1 MIERGKRMRTA
12 NAKCGS
18 VLPIGRLGENEATVV
33 VFDIANWKTLF
44 GQGTF
49 SLLNQRN
56 GDTAPYP
63 CVIEQDDTQ
72 VRWTVQSADVAKVG
86 YGQCELIYTVG
97 GTIAKSEVYTT
108 VVGKAL
114 TGGGEVPEPWED
126 WVQRVLDAKDAAEE
140 AKDEWENMTASAE
153 QLPVDAPPTA
163 HYADGHLT
171 LGIPSANAGD
181 HRNLTHREDANQHPM
196 SAITGLEDAL
206 AGKQPTGDYAYTD
219 DLDAVDDRV
228 NTIEGKESGWD
239 AKYDKPTGGI
249 PKSDLASGVQSSLD
263 LADSALQEHQ
273 SLDAYR
279 TAAQQDVIDSGKQ
292 ATISDLETIRSG
304 ASAGATAVQPAA
316 ISDMATK
323 TWVGQ
328 QGYDTEDSV
337 DAKVGAVQS
346 DVDDIADVI
355 PAQASTTNQL
365 ADKDFVN
372 SSVQTATAN
381 FRGNWDNWADVP
393 TDARSYPQDYSGTRT
408 PTTNDYMVV
417 VDASDVPYTDPQTE
431 AVTYPYVGTWR
442 FKYGGVWAADNRNGW
457 HAEYQVNETP
467 LTAAQLA
474 ALNSGITSGK
484 VSAYDAHVAST
495 ANPHGVTKSQVGL
508 GNVRNLEVY
517 YNEKGGAVPEDDTT
531 LEYIVDHTTGVRY
544 DVPQGTY
551 SKPTTGIPK
560 TDLASAVQSS
570 LGKADSALQSVTKSD
585 IGLGNVDNTS
595 DSTKKS
601 NFTGSIA
608 SGNTGFVTGGAAY
621 TALAGKQATLVSGQN
636 VKTINN
642 QSILGSGNLEV
653 SGLPTYSTADNGK
666 FLRVVNGSAAWDTV
680 PSAEDNTF

>member
-1 MIERGKRMRTA
+1 MRTV

-33 VFDIANWKTLF
+33 VFEIANWKTLF

-86 YGQCELIYTVG
+86 YGQCELIYTVDD
-97 GTIAKSEVYTT
+97 TIAKSEVYTT

-181 HRNLTHREDANQHPM
+181 HRSLTHREDANQHPM
-196 SAITGLEDAL
+196 SAITGLADAL

-219 DLDAVDDRV
+219 DLDAVADRV
-228 NTIEGKESGWD
+228 DTIEGKESGWD
-239 AKYDKPTGGI
+239 AKYNKPSTGI
-249 PKSDLASGVQSSLD
+249 PKTDLASGVQSSLD

-273 SLDAYR
+273 SLAAYR
-279 TAAQQDVIDSGKQ
+279 TAEQQDVIDSGKQ

-304 ASAGATAVQPAA
+304 ASAGATAVQPDE
-316 ISDMATK
+316 ISDMATQ
-323 TWVGQ
+323 TWVDGQ
-328 QGYDTEDSV
+328 IAT
-337 DAKVGAVQS
+337 VQS
-346 DVDDIADVI
+346 DVSAINAKI

-393 TDARSYPQDYSGTRT
+393 TDARSYPVDYSGTRT

-431 AVTYPYVGTWR
+431 EVTYPYVGTWR

-457 HAEYQVNETP
+457 NAEYQVNETP

-517 YNEKGGAVPEDDTT
+517 YNERGSAVPDDDTT
-531 LEYIVDHTTGVRY
+531 LEYIVDYTTGVRY

-560 TDLASAVQSS
+560 TDLASAVQGG
-570 LGKADSALQSVTKSD
+570 LHDVTIED
-585 IGLGNVDNTS
+585 IGVP
-595 DSTKKS
+595 
-601 NFTGSIA
+601 
-608 SGNTGFVTGGAAY
+608 FVTAIDGTILAADINSSGSQLQVALISGG
-621 TALAGKQATLVSGQN
+621 N
-636 VKTINN
+636 IKTINN
-642 QSILGSGNLEV
+642 QSVLGSGNLNV

-666 FLRVVNGSAAWDTV
+666 FLRVVDGSAVWDTV